1 MPEIKKRLFA
11 LDLVRAVA
19 IVGVVAIHLTCP
31 IYGRTDYLGGTVWW
45 IAQLI
50 NAASRI
56 SIPLFVML
64 SGQLLIGKSESIRST
79 ALRTWR
85 RLGLPLLFYSVFYL
99 LWDQY
104 WFKTPLDWQAWLKS
118 LLSGGAGHLYFFF
131 ILIGLYLLLPVIRV
145 FWQAAGKK
153 EQIYFT
159 LLGLG
164 FGLIYTGLL
173 YFHLDSEQL
182 NLFVLS
188 GLPYLGYFLAGK
200 LIGEMKLKQNWV
212 KKLTVI
218 WAVAMLATAILGF
231 INLKM
236 FAMGKETFWGW
247 VPYFDNYLSPNVML
261 ASLSGFWLLQ
271 YFSSRRYQPTAL
283 VARVVQLLAT
293 SAIGIYIFHPLVMN
307 VVDRQLG
314 FQLDSMSYSLLEYL
328 IYRTTLTLT
337 ISVLISWTISHLPII
352 KKTLGG

>member
-1 MPEIKKRLFA
+1 MPEIKKRLFS

-19 IVGVVAIHLTCP
+19 IVGVVAIHLTYP

-50 NAASRI
+50 NAVSRI

-145 FWQAAGKK
+145 FWQVARKQ

-164 FGLIYTGLL
+164 FGLICTGLL
-173 YFHLDSEQL
+173 YFYLDSERL

-200 LIGEMKLKQNWV
+200 LIGGMELKQNWV
-212 KKLTVI
+212 KKLIVI
-218 WAVAMLATAILGF
+218 WAVAMLATVILGF

-236 FAMGKETFWGW
+236 FAAGRETLWGW
-247 VPYFDNYLSPNVML
+247 IPYFDSYLSPNVML
-261 ASLSGFWLLQ
+261 ASLSGFWLIQ
-271 YFSSRRYQPTAL
+271 HFGRRCRPTAL
-283 VARVVQLLAT
+283 VAKVIQLLAS
-293 SAIGIYIFHPLVMN
+293 SAIGIYIFHPLIMN
-307 VVDRQLG
+307 IIDRQFG
-314 FQLDSMSYSLLEYL
+314 FQLDTMSYSLLEYL
-328 IYRTTLTLT
+328 IYRTILILT
-337 ISVLISWTISHLPII
+337 ISTLVSWTLSHIPIV
-352 KKTLGG
+352 KKTLGV